1 MRARAK
7 ISQGTGMR
15 TVSTERNVPLI
26 APIVDSKK
34 PSRMTSPAAENVHRI
49 MLLMHRYGF
58 GLGAARKHTGTTN
71 IAIIKKFCT
80 EQYQMD
86 TTDLSRD
93 QSCVPQLHVVECRIS
108 HEDAVKTADEIK

>member
-1 MRARAK
+1 LSIVKTFK
-7 ISQGTGMR
+7 IDLTCCRKCASDYAPDGTLC
-15 TVSTERNVPLI
+15 V
-26 APIVDSKK
+26 
-34 PSRMTSPAAENVHRI
+34 
-49 MLLMHRYGF
+49 HRYGF

-93 QSCVPQLHVVECRIS
+93 QSCVPQLDVVECRIS